1 MRHFLILCAFFCCV
15 IVPAQDL
22 SENAEISVITIG
34 PGSSLNDAFGH
45 SAFRIKDTKKGLDLV
60 FNYGVYDFEAP
71 NFILKFTQGKLD
83 YLIGLNRFDNFYNAY
98 TAQNRSITSQILNL
112 SSTEKQQLFNYLIN
126 NYKPENRRYLYDF
139 LFNNC
144 ATKIKEVTNLATQNP
159 IDFNIPKD
167 YSEATFRTLIQNN
180 LNKNSWG
187 SLGIDIALGS
197 VIDRYATPE
206 QHMFLPKNIH
216 SFFDIATIQNS
227 NTPLV
232 KTRKTLFKASAKNKT
247 SNFIFS
253 PLFLFGILGLVIVFI
268 TYNDFKTG
276 KRTKTL
282 DFILF
287 GVTGLAGV
295 VIMLLWFATDHQ
307 TTKNNYNLL
316 WANPL
321 NLILLFQILKTTLPN
336 WVNKFLKFL
345 IILLCLLVF
354 HWVTGVQVFAIALI
368 PLLIALFIRY
378 IFLITHSNTKRTIAP

>member
-144 ATKIKEVTNLATQNP
+144 ATKIKEVTNLATQNT

-180 LNKNSWG
+180 LNKNSWE

-378 IFLITHSNTKRTIAP
+378 VFLITHSNTKRTIAP

>member
-378 IFLITHSNTKRTIAP
+378 IFVITHSNTKRTIAP

>member
-1 MRHFLILCAFFCCV
+1 
-15 IVPAQDL
+15 VPAQDL

-247 SNFIFS
+247 SSFIFS

>member
-1 MRHFLILCAFFCCV
+1 
-15 IVPAQDL
+15 VPAQDL

-336 WVNKFLKFL
+336 WINKFLKFL

>member
-144 ATKIKEVTNLATQNP
+144 ATKIKEVTNLATQNT

-378 IFLITHSNTKRTIAP
+378 VFLITHSNTKRTIAP

>member
-336 WVNKFLKFL
+336 WINKFLKFL

>member
-247 SNFIFS
+247 SSFIFS

>member
-232 KTRKTLFKASAKNKT
+232 KTRETLFKASAKNK
-247 SNFIFS
+247 SSSFIFS
-253 PLFLFGILGLVIVFI
+253 PLFIFGILGLVIVFI

-378 IFLITHSNTKRTIAP
+378 VFLITHSNTKRTIAP

>member
-1 MRHFLILCAFFCCV
+1 
-15 IVPAQDL
+15 VPAQDL

-144 ATKIKEVTNLATQNP
+144 
-159 IDFNIPKD
+159 
-167 YSEATFRTLIQNN
+167 
-180 LNKNSWG
+180 
-187 SLGIDIALGS
+187 DIALGS

-336 WVNKFLKFL
+336 WINKFLKFL